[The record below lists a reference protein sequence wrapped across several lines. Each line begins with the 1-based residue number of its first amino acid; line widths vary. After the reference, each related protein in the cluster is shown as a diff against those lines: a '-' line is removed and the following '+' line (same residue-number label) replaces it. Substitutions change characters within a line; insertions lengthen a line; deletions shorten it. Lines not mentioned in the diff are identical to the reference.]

1 MSECEEGCSFASS
14 PLMIR
19 FLFLKGREG
28 RKEGSEKDSLTLAIA
43 APGMDQTAR
52 RRRRRRRCERGKDRV
67 GRSTGE
73 SYTGKTPQ
81 HAPRSAPGLKPE
93 RDRPSAAESVP
104 GRDGPAAPWPP
115 KPGRPS
121 PGGFRFFFTS
131 LGPSSS
137 RERASV
143 ACQVATLPFSIVIV

>member
-52 RRRRRRRCERGKDRV
+52 RRGGDAAREER
-67 GRSTGE
+67 TGLGE
-73 SYTGKTPQ
+73 AREKVTRAKHPSMLPE
-81 HAPRSAPGLKPE
+81 AP
-93 RDRPSAAESVP
+93 
-104 GRDGPAAPWPP
+104 
-115 KPGRPS
+115 
-121 PGGFRFFFTS
+121 
-131 LGPSSS
+131 LG
-137 RERASV
+137 
-143 ACQVATLPFSIVIV
+143 